1 MKVIHKISPVLILAG
16 YFYILYEG
24 YFLCQF
30 GGVRYH
36 GQKMAVG
43 AYHQKKGKRTAG
55 REKTVSVDR
64 RTCGGRSGNDHLWR
78 CGDPHGNPIQWGALL
93 EN

>member
-1 MKVIHKISPVLILAG
+1 MPVWRSTLPRTENG
-16 YFYILYEG
+16 CG
-24 YFLCQF
+24 SS
-30 GGVRYH
+30 GH
-36 GQKMAVG
+36 GSWFSLL

-78 CGDPHGNPIQWGALL
+78 CGDPHGNPIQWGTLL
-93 EN
+93 ENL